1 MQAGDLNDPA
11 VASVLKDE
19 IERKNKKVCAWL
31 RNMPGPRLL
40 CMRVSHDRKGAT
52 DERLTP

>member
-19 IERKNKKVCAWL
+19 IERKNKKVCASL
-31 RNMPGPRLL
+31 RNMTCPCLL
-40 CMRVSHDRKGAT
+40 CVSRDHKGAT
-52 DERLTP
+52 KDE